1 MEAPPFREVYIH
13 GLVRDAS
20 GQKMSK
26 SKGNV
31 IEPAELQGRYGTDAV
46 RFTMA
51 VLAAPGNDIPLAH
64 ERMDGYRAF
73 ANKLWNA
80 TRFVLMKLGDAPPAA
95 AWEDAELSLVDR
107 WILSGAN
114 RLVEEVDRALEGYRF
129 DRAAEA
135 LYHFVWHQF
144 CDWYIEC
151 VKADLADPARSA
163 TARAVLVHVLDRLLR
178 LLHPF
183 MPFVTEELWQKIPH
197 QGEFLAVAA
206 WPTADP
212 ARIDQK
218 AERDMEILQDLVVKV
233 RNLRAE
239 TNIDPSRRIDV
250 LVHAE
255 SPRNARLVE
264 EQAVLLG
271 TLCRASSVRIVE
283 ALPPGLVAARGVVRG
298 LEIALPLEGLLDF
311 EAERTRLTRELTR
324 LEEDVAARNRKLAN
338 DSFVQR
344 APAEVVEKERAL
356 QRELLDKK
364 RRLEST
370 LATLPGGPAA

>member
-1 MEAPPFREVYIH
+1 
-13 GLVRDAS
+13 
-20 GQKMSK
+20 MSK

-31 IEPAELQGRYGTDAV
+31 IEPAELQARYGTDAM

-51 VLAAPGNDIPLAH
+51 VMAAPGNDIPLAH
-64 ERMDGYRAF
+64 ERMEGYRAF

-80 TRFVLMKLGDAPPAA
+80 TRFVLLKLEDAPPPAGWSEA
-95 AWEDAELSLVDR
+95 DLSLVDR
-107 WILSGAN
+107 WILSGAH
-114 RLVEEVDRALEGYRF
+114 RLVVDVDRALSAYRF

-151 VKADLADPARSA
+151 AKPDLSDPVRSA
-163 TARAVLVHVLDRLLR
+163 TARAVLVEVLDKLLR

-183 MPFVTEELWQKIPH
+183 MPFVTEELWQRIPH
-197 QGEFLAVAA
+197 RGEFLAVAD
-206 WPTADP
+206 WPRCDE

-218 AERDMEILQDLVVKV
+218 VERDMEILQDLVVKV

-255 SPRNARLVE
+255 SARNARLVD
-264 EQAVLLG
+264 EQAPLLRA
-271 TLCRASSVRIVE
+271 LCRAAAVHSVE
-283 ALPPGLVAARGVVRG
+283 AFPAGLVAARGVVRG

-364 RRLEST
+364 RRIEST
-370 LATLPGGPAA
+370 LATLSGGPPA